1 MPGNGNHRELTD
13 KVAQGVRAGG
23 PPIAIQTFAVNGRI
37 TTGPERMKTSRVS
50 RETIADSVSPGDGA
64 CGGLHHCIARLGME
78 FRQLAR
84 RRLGVRAHR
93 CRVRPSAR
101 TRLTSYSAL
110 VGLPCRIRLRHC
122 PPPVI
127 KAELTALRPTTSARK
142 ETSHV

>member
-1 MPGNGNHRELTD
+1 MPGNWNHRELTD
-13 KVAQGVRAGG
+13 KVAQGGRAGG
-23 PPIAIQTFAVNGRI
+23 LPIAIQTIAVNGRI

-50 RETIADSVSPGDGA
+50 RETIADSVSPGAGA

-93 CRVRPSAR
+93 CRVRP
-101 TRLTSYSAL
+101 SAL